1 MLLLLTRHFAAAQR
15 AQASSPG
22 GVSAAGM
29 SEVGRVADCGTW
41 ARTRLKLPIAGGS
54 REPGGGRCKQGEQPK
69 LPAYHFCAAL
79 CLSCAIASE
88 SSASLNLQHP
98 PQLTAMQHALARE
111 AARLKRLI

>member
-1 MLLLLTRHFAAAQR
+1 M
-15 AQASSPG
+15 
-22 GVSAAGM
+22 
-29 SEVGRVADCGTW
+29 
-41 ARTRLKLPIAGGS
+41 PIAGGS

-88 SSASLNLQHP
+88 SSASLNLPHP

-111 AARLKRLI
+111 ARLKRRCPRDDGTHLMEAL